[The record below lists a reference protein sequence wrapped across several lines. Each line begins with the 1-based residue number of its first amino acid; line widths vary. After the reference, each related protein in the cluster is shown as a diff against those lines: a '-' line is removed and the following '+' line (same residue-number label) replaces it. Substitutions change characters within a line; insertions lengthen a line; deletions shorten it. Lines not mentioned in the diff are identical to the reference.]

1 MFSQLAIS
9 PYAPPMAQTIAE
21 AEDDAALA
29 RRIIDCAPKRRDAA
43 AEAEL
48 CRRLGPRIRL
58 YGLKHLRSEA
68 AAADLMQDVLIL
80 LLDKLREG
88 AVRDP
93 EQVVSFAL
101 GTARQTVV
109 DWRRGASRRT
119 RILEKYPI
127 DLVPQAADEEGAEP
141 IDAERL
147 RACLGALPERERTVL
162 VMTFYDDRPADAV
175 AQELKLSP
183 GNVRVI
189 RHRGLE
195 RLRGCMTAAGGEA

>member
-1 MFSQLAIS
+1 MGF
-9 PYAPPMAQTIAE
+9 E
-21 AEDDAALA
+21 ALDAKDDAALA
-29 RRIIDCAPKRRDAA
+29 RRIIDCAPERRDAA

-48 CRRLGPRIRL
+48 FRRLGPRIRL

-68 AAADLMQDVLIL
+68 AAADLVQDVLML

-88 AVRDP
+88 AVREP
-93 EQVVSFAL
+93 SQVASFAL
-101 GTARQTVV
+101 GTARQTVI
-109 DWRRGASRRT
+109 DWRRSGARRT
-119 RILEKYPI
+119 RLLEKFPI
-127 DLVPQAADEEGAEP
+127 DLMPSEPSGEGPEP

-147 RACLGALPERERTVL
+147 RGCLGALPERERAVL

-175 AQELKLSP
+175 AAELGLSA

-195 RLRGCMTAAGGEA
+195 RLRGCMTAAEGAA

>member
-1 MFSQLAIS
+1 MFSVATAS
-9 PYAPPMAQTIAE
+9 PYAFRVTLE
-21 AEDDAALA
+21 ASDVDDDVALA
-29 RRIIDCAPKRRDAA
+29 QRIIGCAPERRDAA

-58 YGLKHLRSEA
+58 YGIKHLRSEA

-88 AVRDP
+88 AVREP
-93 EQVVSFAL
+93 SQVVSFVL
-101 GTARQTVV
+101 GTARQTVI
-109 DWRRGASRRT
+109 DWRRSGARRT
-119 RILEKYPI
+119 RLLEKFPI
-127 DLVPQAADEEGAEP
+127 DLLPSESSDDGPEP
-141 IDAERL
+141 IDAQRL
-147 RACLGALPERERTVL
+147 RGCLGALPERERAVL

-175 AQELKLSP
+175 AAELGLSA

-195 RLRGCMTAAGGEA
+195 RLRGCMAAEEGAA

>member
-1 MFSQLAIS
+1 MFSLQAVS
-9 PYAPPMAQTIAE
+9 PYPFRMGLE
-21 AEDDAALA
+21 ALDADDDAALA
-29 RRIIDCAPKRRDAA
+29 QRIIGCAPARRDAA

-93 EQVVSFAL
+93 SQVVSFVL

-109 DWRRGASRRT
+109 DWRRSGARRT
-119 RILEKYPI
+119 RILEKFPI
-127 DLVPQAADEEGAEP
+127 DLMPSEPSDDDGPEP
-141 IDAERL
+141 ID
-147 RACLGALPERERTVL
+147 
-162 VMTFYDDRPADAV
+162 
-175 AQELKLSP
+175 
-183 GNVRVI
+183 
-189 RHRGLE
+189 
-195 RLRGCMTAAGGEA
+195 